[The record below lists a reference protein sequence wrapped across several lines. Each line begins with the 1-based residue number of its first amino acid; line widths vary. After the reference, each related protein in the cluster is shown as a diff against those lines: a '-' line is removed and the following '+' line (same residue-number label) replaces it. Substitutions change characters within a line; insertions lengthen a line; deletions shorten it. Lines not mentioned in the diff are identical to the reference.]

1 MNNSLAKLLQ
11 IVVDRNASDLHLT
24 VGLPPIIRVDG
35 VLSRLPSQAN
45 LVKSDIEE
53 MILALVNPE
62 QKQIFELNKE
72 VDLSFSFGE
81 KARFRVNA
89 FTERGSPAIAVR
101 LIPMRIPTIEELQ
114 LPPVLYDFGKL
125 PQGLVLVTGP
135 TGHGKSTT
143 VASIIDFINSTRPC
157 HILTIEDP
165 LEYVFTPKKALIA
178 QREMY
183 RDTNS
188 WETALRSALR
198 EDPEVVFIGE
208 MRDQETIASALTIA
222 ETGHLVFASLH
233 TNSAAQTIDRVIDVF
248 PEHQQNQVR
257 SQLASILEGIVSQ
270 RLIQRIGGG
279 RMAAMEVLLLTS
291 AVRNLIREQKTYQ
304 IDNVIATSYDLGM
317 ISLERSLASLVK
329 KGQVSMD
336 EAERHS
342 LRPEELRRLAL
353 L

>member
-62 QKQIFELNKE
+62 QKPIFELNKE